1 MCSSDLGGGTWEYE
15 DEYGNNVD
23 GKQDSVL
30 GQTYFQNFGMT
41 VNVVDLREYD
51 NSEPL
56 SNELRKSDLI
66 WAAGGNTFCLR
77 YEMKR
82 SGFEGCIRELL
93 TEGKVAGLDQPGG
106 EDVNAQGKVS
116 LNGARL
122 YKLVKADEFLKNRR
136 LTITFPA
143 GVTVN
148 AFTFGS

>member
-1 MCSSDLGGGTWEYE
+1 
-15 DEYGNNVD
+15 
-23 GKQDSVL
+23 
-30 GQTYFQNFGMT
+30 MT